1 MGVICLIH
9 GDANDRSG
17 KQSGDDVDCRMTNE
31 QLIELH
37 VRQELEKHRHRMER
51 VDSKSQTRHFP
62 SNSMGKTLNGM
73 TRVKKMTSISILT
86 LAIQPTVAKAPLWK
100 MHSHYTR
107 RNKHCR
113 VPTNSWHTLQNTT
126 LEWAFPWLT
135 LKPLPKMRHNE
146 HHIHWQSGLDAA
158 MYSYHWQFRKLSCP
172 TLDEGRHDT
181 HHAYRVW
188 TPPRSCQ
195 PRIWYQ
201 SWWIER
207 QRQLLC
213 TPIPVGW

>member
-1 MGVICLIH
+1 LHFIVFLVQVTFVLLLCGSSYLAGSIVGHNSSLDGTGMGVICLIH

-62 SNSMGKTLNGM
+62 LNSMGKTLNGM

-126 LEWAFPWLT
+126 LEWAFP
-135 LKPLPKMRHNE
+135 
-146 HHIHWQSGLDAA
+146 
-158 MYSYHWQFRKLSCP
+158 
-172 TLDEGRHDT
+172 
-181 HHAYRVW
+181 
-188 TPPRSCQ
+188 
-195 PRIWYQ
+195 
-201 SWWIER
+201 
-207 QRQLLC
+207 
-213 TPIPVGW
+213 